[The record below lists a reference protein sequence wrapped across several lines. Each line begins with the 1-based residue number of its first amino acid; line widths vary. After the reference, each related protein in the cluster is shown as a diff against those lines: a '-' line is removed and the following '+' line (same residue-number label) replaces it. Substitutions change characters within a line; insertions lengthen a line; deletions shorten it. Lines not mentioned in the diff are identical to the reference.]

1 MLTEKFESLY
11 NQLEFIF
18 SKSFLNIFRP
28 RPPFLFGNIDNY
40 PYFFKFKLKLEIK
53 KKNYYPYRTS
63 FSSKMFSSNA
73 PKYSSIIRKKGI
85 LLKPNRT
92 FPFSK
97 KNFVLCLKNINK
109 KYDTSLQF
117 LKKVFSINFSRFLN
131 FQTIFRWKNFFLK
144 KKIKILIELRKIKI
158 VSRKN
163 EKFLFRGFFL
173 KK

>member
-1 MLTEKFESLY
+1 MLIEKFESLY
-11 NQLEFIF
+11 NQLELIF
-18 SKSFLNIFRP
+18 PKSFLNNFRP
-28 RPPFLFGNIDNY
+28 RPPFLSDDIGNY
-40 PYFFKFKLKLEIK
+40 RYFFKFNFKLEIK

-85 LLKPNRT
+85 FLKPNKT

-97 KNFVLCLKNINK
+97 KNFVFCLKDINK

-117 LKKVFSINFSRFLN
+117 LKKVFAINFSRFLI

-144 KKIKILIELRKIKI
+144 KKIKILIELRRIKI